1 MKTALMV
8 AEKPSLAASLANI
21 LSNGRCSTRKG
32 RYNLNCFFFHF
43 SFLFFLQILF
53 LGLNGSCSVHE
64 WVGQFKS
71 ETVNFKMT
79 SVCGHVMTLDFIGK
93 YNNWDK
99 VDPVKLDDIFFDSY
113 RLSNDN

>member
-32 RYNLNCFFFHF
+32 GLAQFKLFILLFHIFPYFIFFFT
-43 SFLFFLQILF
+43 

-99 VDPVKLDDIFFDSY
+99 VDPVKLNLYI
-113 RLSNDN
+113 LLI

>member
-21 LSNGRCSTRKG
+21 LSNGRCTTRKG
-32 RYNLNCFFFHF
+32 MLTSCQIFPHSLFYILYN
-43 SFLFFLQILF
+43 F
-53 LGLNGSCSVHE
+53 LGLNGTCPVHE
-64 WVGQFKS
+64 WVDQFRY

-99 VDPVKLDDIFFDSY
+99 VDPV
-113 RLSNDN
+113 RLNI